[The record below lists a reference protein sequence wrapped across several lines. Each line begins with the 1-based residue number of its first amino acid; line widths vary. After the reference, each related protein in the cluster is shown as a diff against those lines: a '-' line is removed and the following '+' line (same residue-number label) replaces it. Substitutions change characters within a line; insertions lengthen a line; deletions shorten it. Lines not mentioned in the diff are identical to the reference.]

1 MTDKNQLIGGMV
13 RFSEGSMQWCGT
25 ESEKAVTSVIQIMD
39 LLMKDARRISSMS
52 EDTLG
57 AVREFRKTILQ
68 LQNKIED
75 NQLGQELS
83 ATQILIQELSRLTH
97 EHEEVN
103 ELVQPIIQ
111 VLQFQDRIT
120 QNMENMRRMLHVWQE
135 TRKSVEVSGQFDKEE
150 RDAFGQALYRC
161 TTMEEERQPL
171 RQRFDN
177 LASETHQITQEE
189 GDDILF

>member
-1 MTDKNQLIGGMV
+1 MTNKNQLIEGMV
-13 RFSEGSMQWCGT
+13 RFSEGSMQWCGK
-25 ESEKAVTSVIQIMD
+25 ESEKAVSSVIQVMD
-39 LLMKDARRISSMS
+39 LLMSDARRISSMS

-57 AVREFRKTILQ
+57 AVRDFRKTILQ
-68 LQNKIED
+68 LQDKIDDE
-75 NQLGQELS
+75 QLDQEFS
-83 ATQILIQELSRLTH
+83 TTQRLIQELSRLTH

-103 ELVQPIIQ
+103 ELVQPIVQ
-111 VLQFQDRIT
+111 ALQFQDRIT

-135 TRKSVEVSGQFDKEE
+135 TRKSVEESGQFNQE
-150 RDAFGQALYRC
+150 AQATFGQALYRC

-177 LASETHQITQEE
+177 LPSEKHQMTQDG

>member
-1 MTDKNQLIGGMV
+1 MTTKNQLIEGMV
-13 RFSEGSMQWCGT
+13 RFSEGSMQWCGK
-25 ESEKAVTSVIQIMD
+25 ESEKAVASVIQVMD
-39 LLMKDARRISSMS
+39 LLMNDARRISSMS

-75 NQLGQELS
+75 DQLDQELS
-83 ATQILIQELSRLTH
+83 ATQLLIQELSRLTH

-103 ELVQPIIQ
+103 ELVQPIVQ

-135 TRKSVEVSGQFDKEE
+135 TRKSVEKSGQFNQEAKE
-150 RDAFGQALYRC
+150 AFGQALYHC

-177 LASETHQITQEE
+177 LTPETHKMAQEE